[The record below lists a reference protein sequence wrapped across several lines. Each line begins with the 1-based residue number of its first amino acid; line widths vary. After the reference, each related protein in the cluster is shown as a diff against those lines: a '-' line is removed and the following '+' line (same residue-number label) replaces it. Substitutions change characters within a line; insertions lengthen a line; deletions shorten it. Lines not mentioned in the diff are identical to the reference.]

1 MIRVNPQAISWL
13 WNLAW
18 FLSEPTAHMLNSSVH
33 LMQDVSTWGI
43 KLEALKLVQT
53 FVQFFSK
60 LVGPYLPPLMA
71 QAWQL
76 FVGSQP
82 VYQHLVINNAPEL
95 DADQVFTQCL
105 FLLPHLLLLVLTA
118 NAYRRHM
125 SGLLDSCKRA
135 SVNQLVQAPVLEVLN
150 RSKSSD
156 LSTFAV
162 QLVLAPRVAS
172 PRSLPLLLV
181 QQDKSILHHWHVSQ
195 ACLCPMQADEEGDN
209 MDFESLMS
217 QLFEVLITL
226 VGNQRHH
233 HLMQPIV
240 PELIYLTI
248 GNNSPLVFCLVDIQ
262 ALVLKWQKTEC
273 RSHAASKFRVSISM
287 PCRLSSLSLNF
298 NFV

>member
-1 MIRVNPQAISWL
+1 
-13 WNLAW
+13 
-18 FLSEPTAHMLNSSVH
+18 
-33 LMQDVSTWGI
+33 MQDVSTWGI

-82 VYQHLVINNAPEL
+82 VYQHLIINNAPDL

-105 FLLPHLLLLVLTA
+105 FLLPYLLVLVLTSS
-118 NAYRRHM
+118 AYRRHM
-125 SGLLDSCKRA
+125 SGMLGHGKRA
-135 SVNQLVQAPVLEVLN
+135 SVFQLVQGPMLGVLN
-150 RSKSSD
+150 HSKSTA
-156 LSTFAV
+156 LSTFTV
-162 QLVLAPRVAS
+162 QLMLAPRMAL
-172 PRSLPLLLV
+172 PRSLSLLV
-181 QQDKSILHHWHVSQ
+181 QQVDSILHHWHVPQ

-226 VGNQRHH
+226 VGNRRHH

-248 GNNSPLVFCLVDIQ
+248 GNNYRLASCLVNVQ
-262 ALVLKWQKTEC
+262 ALVLKWRKTEC
-273 RSHAASKFRVSISM
+273 HLHCSQQLQS
-287 PCRLSSLSLNF
+287 
-298 NFV
+298 